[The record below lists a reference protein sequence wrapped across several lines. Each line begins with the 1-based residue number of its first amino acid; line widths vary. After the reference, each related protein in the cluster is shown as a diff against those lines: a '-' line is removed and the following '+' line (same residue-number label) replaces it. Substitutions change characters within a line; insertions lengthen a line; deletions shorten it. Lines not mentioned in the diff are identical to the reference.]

1 MQDQQNL
8 TDRIKDFLKEKDKK
22 KQRKVTIG
30 AVVPMQR
37 ELPALV
43 NKQKT
48 VFGLITPILQ
58 LNENI
63 SVEILEEAVVA
74 MIKNIEAAYLFTAE
88 GVIPSCELC
97 DNVSCSICPLINS
110 IIRNEI
116 A

>member
-30 AVVPMQR
+30 AVAPMQR

-43 NKQKT
+43 NKRKT

-58 LNENI
+58 SKESA
-63 SVEILEEAVVA
+63 SVDHPAGRGVVVF
-74 MIKNIEAAYLFTAE
+74 I
-88 GVIPSCELC
+88 
-97 DNVSCSICPLINS
+97 
-110 IIRNEI
+110 
-116 A
+116 